1 MSANIKFHMKTL
13 DVAEKNRLY
22 KIVDFSGE
30 VDDVKRR
37 LWELGFSRGQSV
49 RVVEKSLLKKV
60 SLIEIRG
67 YLLSVRTALLSCV
80 VVQ

>member
-1 MSANIKFHMKTL
+1 MKTL

>member
-1 MSANIKFHMKTL
+1 MMTL
-13 DVAEKNRLY
+13 DMAEKNRLY
-22 KIVDFSGE
+22 KIVGFSGE

>member
-1 MSANIKFHMKTL
+1 MMTL
-13 DVAEKNRLY
+13 DMAEKNRLY